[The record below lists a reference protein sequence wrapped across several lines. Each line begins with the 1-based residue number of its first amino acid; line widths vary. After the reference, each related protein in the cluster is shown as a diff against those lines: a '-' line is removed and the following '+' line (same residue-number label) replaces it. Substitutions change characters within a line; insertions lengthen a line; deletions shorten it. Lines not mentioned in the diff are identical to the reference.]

1 METTKYIWMNGKFV
15 AWEDARVHVLTHA
28 LHYGSA
34 AFEGIRCYAGSRGPG
49 IFRLREHIERLF
61 YSSGAIGMKSTFSV
75 DQVVDAAVELVRR
88 NEVEACY
95 VRPLM
100 YYGYGVMG
108 LDPRNAPVDTMI
120 ACWPW
125 GKYLPGDSIRI
136 KISKYIRIHPRSTIA
151 DAKISGHYINSIL
164 TVLETRG
171 EKYHEALL
179 LDFEGYIAE
188 GPGENIFIVKDRKI
202 FTPPL
207 GRTLAGITRASTIEV
222 ARDLGIS
229 VTEKMLTPEEL
240 FSADEAF
247 FTGTAAEIT
256 PISAVDDRQIGAGR
270 VGPISAQL
278 RDKYAAIVRGQDSKY
293 EHWLT
298 WVRS

>member
-1 METTKYIWMNGKFV
+1 MNGNFV

-34 AFEGIRCYAGSRGPG
+34 AFEGIRCYAGERGPG

-61 YSSGAIGMKSTFSV
+61 YSSNAIGMKSTFSV
-75 DQVVDAAVELVRR
+75 DQVVAAALELVRR
-88 NEVEACY
+88 NDVEACY

-100 YYGYGVMG
+100 YYGYGIMG
-108 LDPRNAPVDTMI
+108 LDPRQAPVDLMI

-136 KISKYIRIHPRSTIA
+136 KISKYIRIHPRSTVA
-151 DAKISGHYINSIL
+151 DAKISGHYVNSIL

-171 EKYHEALL
+171 DKYNEALL

-188 GPGENIFIVKDRKI
+188 GPGENIFIVKSGKI

-207 GRTLAGITRASTIEV
+207 GRTLAGITRASIIEV
-222 ARDLGIS
+222 ARDLGLS

-240 FSADEAF
+240 FNADEAF
-247 FTGTAAEIT
+247 FTGTAAELT
-256 PISAVDDRQIGAGR
+256 PISAVDDRTIGAGS
-270 VGPISAQL
+270 VGPISRQL
-278 RDKYAAIVRGQDSKY
+278 RDKYAAIVRGREPKF
-293 EHWLT
+293 EHWIS
-298 WVRS
+298 WVRA